1 MNCGVIWLV
10 FVCYNLV
17 IYVLIL
23 INVKV
28 IKVNEFRELIK

>member
-1 MNCGVIWLV
+1 MNCGVMWLV

-28 IKVNEFRELIK
+28 IGLYWFKK